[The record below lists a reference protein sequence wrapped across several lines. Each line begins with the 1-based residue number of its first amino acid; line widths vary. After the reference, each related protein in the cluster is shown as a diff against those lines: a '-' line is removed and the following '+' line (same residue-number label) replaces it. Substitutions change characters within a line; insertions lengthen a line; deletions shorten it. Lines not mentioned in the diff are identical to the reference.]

1 MKESMPV
8 TRPAWRRD
16 RVLESRR
23 LWSAGA
29 VVALLLTV
37 LLLICLVTPA
47 GAERSVS
54 GHGAAGSSAGDDA
67 TGTSGS
73 AAELSA
79 PQIITVTFQQGTSP
93 TAAYSGVAD
102 TYISSSADTSNY
114 GGAVELRLAYDARDR
129 ILLRFDLAGQIP
141 QQAVVTDAWL
151 ELFAYYSEY
160 PSAATDVGLY
170 EVLRPWTESGA
181 TWIRATADASWQQIG
196 CAGPADRSSTYTA
209 VARFSTTPSWQVW
222 HNTPLADLVQ
232 NWVSDPAHNY
242 GVILLSLSPLDRQ
255 FWVLYSSQ
263 VGTEPGLRP
272 RLIVSYYV
280 PVPTPTATT
289 IPTSTR
295 TPTPSITP
303 TPSNT
308 PTSTQVVTTAVVS
321 GVAWWDQN
329 ANRQRDAGEPPMSG
343 VTVILKNS
351 QNVEL
356 GRRVTATDGSYEFAN
371 LTQGSYLLTK
381 EDPVGYGSTWPST
394 GAYAFYLAGGQR
406 LTGMDFGFA
415 PLTTAT
421 LTATPTR
428 TPTLTA
434 TSTGLP
440 TTTST
445 ATPTLTPAATAT
457 VTLTGTATSIA
468 TATTTL
474 TPMATR
480 TSTRTPTGTSTL
492 VPTVTPTLS
501 PTAVGT
507 PGGSL
512 ENPIPIACE
521 QAYSGSTV
529 GQASVISDYG
539 SCGGGMWGPET
550 VYSFHAGYTLDW
562 LGISV
567 DTPADLAVFVL
578 TSANPATCFS
588 SGGSVVVPS
597 IAQGVT
603 LYIVVDGS
611 ESGSYTLDV
620 HCHPLPVT
628 TPTVTPTRTATATT
642 GPSPTPTKTVTPG
655 GPSKIYLPIMS
666 KPGIEFLVDCGAAV
680 DYLDSTSRLWLAD
693 RAYTDGSW
701 GYVGYSDTW
710 STNQDIVVDTPGLMR
725 LYQTV
730 RFGDAFGYQFDVPN
744 GQYEVELYF
753 AEVFHNAAGQRV
765 FDVILEGQTKLHDY
779 DIFAAAGGKLQSVVE
794 SFAITVTDGQL
805 DLILDTKVDLAMINA
820 IRVTRQ

>member
-1 MKESMPV
+1 
-8 TRPAWRRD
+8 
-16 RVLESRR
+16 
-23 LWSAGA
+23 
-29 VVALLLTV
+29 
-37 LLLICLVTPA
+37 
-47 GAERSVS
+47 
-54 GHGAAGSSAGDDA
+54 
-67 TGTSGS
+67 
-73 AAELSA
+73 
-79 PQIITVTFQQGTSP
+79 
-93 TAAYSGVAD
+93 
-102 TYISSSADTSNY
+102 
-114 GGAVELRLAYDARDR
+114 
-129 ILLRFDLAGQIP
+129 
-141 QQAVVTDAWL
+141 
-151 ELFAYYSEY
+151 
-160 PSAATDVGLY
+160 
-170 EVLRPWTESGA
+170 
-181 TWIRATADASWQQIG
+181 
-196 CAGPADRSSTYTA
+196 
-209 VARFSTTPSWQVW
+209 
-222 HNTPLADLVQ
+222 
-232 NWVSDPAHNY
+232 
-242 GVILLSLSPLDRQ
+242 
-255 FWVLYSSQ
+255 
-263 VGTEPGLRP
+263 
-272 RLIVSYYV
+272 
-280 PVPTPTATT
+280 
-289 IPTSTR
+289 
-295 TPTPSITP
+295 
-303 TPSNT
+303 
-308 PTSTQVVTTAVVS
+308 
-321 GVAWWDQN
+321 
-329 ANRQRDAGEPPMSG
+329 
-343 VTVILKNS
+343 
-351 QNVEL
+351 
-356 GRRVTATDGSYEFAN
+356 
-371 LTQGSYLLTK
+371 
-381 EDPVGYGSTWPST
+381 
-394 GAYAFYLAGGQR
+394 

-753 AEVFHNAAGQRV
+753 AEVFHNAA
-765 FDVILEGQTKLHDY
+765 
-779 DIFAAAGGKLQSVVE
+779 AGGKLQSVVE